1 MLSVNYRKETSDLYE
16 KSHFCIVDYFNKNM
30 EDVLAKEEKFNRD
43 ERFAKKVLAIVESDL
58 VESAILK
65 ALQSDQYDLMIEKSG
80 IKGIIR
86 AKSEQPDIIICDF
99 DLPDMSAREVLE
111 DLGNHGLLTFS
122 PFIFLIGDDW
132 DKKSSTVMDT
142 DMDAIIRHSIVEEE
156 LVSVIDQ
163 AITDKL
169 NKIDELNQV
178 QHEFNESFI
187 QKDHKS
193 GESPAEMKKRLLIIQ
208 RLFPLIKLGRM
219 SLDAGIEI
227 LDEAVAG
234 LDDKIMDA
242 NKFINIGRGIEK
254 NQTAIGAQ
262 LNNIWLIDDDP
273 AQNLLNR
280 MLLKKS
286 NPNWN
291 ISEFNDANR
300 AFQTLASR
308 RPDLVFLDI
317 NMPGMSGFEFLKK
330 LTVNKIKL
338 NVIMLSS
345 SISVSEIKESF
356 NFDQVVNYLTKPM
369 ERDKVTSLLKSV
381 INQ

>member
-1 MLSVNYRKETSDLYE
+1 
-16 KSHFCIVDYFNKNM
+16 M
-30 EDVLAKEEKFNRD
+30 EDVLTKSDKSDKES
-43 ERFAKKVLAIVESDL
+43 RFAKKVLAIVENDALEASI
-58 VESAILK
+58 SK
-65 ALQSDQYDLMIEKSG
+65 ALSSDQYDLIIERTG
-80 IKGIIR
+80 IKGGIT
-86 AKSEQPDIIICDF
+86 AKNEHPDVILCDF
-99 DLPDMSAREVLE
+99 DLKDISAREILE

-142 DMDAIIRHSIVEEE
+142 DMDAIVRYAIVEEE

-163 AITDKL
+163 AISDKL
-169 NKIDELNQV
+169 AKIDELNQV

-187 QKDHKS
+187 HKDHKQ

-227 LDEAVAG
+227 LDEAVAD
-234 LDDKIMDA
+234 LDDKIMDV
-242 NKFINIGRGIEK
+242 NKFINIGRGIER
-254 NQTAIGAQ
+254 NQRAIGAQ
-262 LNNIWLIDDDP
+262 LNNIWLVDDDP
-273 AQNLLNR
+273 AQNLLNKII
-280 MLLKKS
+280 LKKS
-286 NPNWN
+286 NPSWN

-381 INQ
+381 ISQ

>member
-1 MLSVNYRKETSDLYE
+1 
-16 KSHFCIVDYFNKNM
+16 M
-30 EDVLAKEEKFNRD
+30 EDVLAKEEKFNKE
-43 ERFAKKVLAIVESDL
+43 ERFAKKVLAIVENDS
-58 VESAILK
+58 VEAAIKK
-65 ALQSDQYDLMIEKSG
+65 ALHDDQYDLIVENSG
-80 IKGIIR
+80 IKGSIR
-86 AKSEQPDIIICDF
+86 AKNEHPDIIICDF
-99 DLPDMSAREVLE
+99 DLPDMSAREILE
-111 DLGNHGLLTFS
+111 DMGNHGLLTFS

-156 LVSVIDQ
+156 LGSVIEQ
-163 AITDKL
+163 AIADKL

-187 QKDHKS
+187 HKE
-193 GESPAEMKKRLLIIQ
+193 GTIEESPEDMKKRLLIIQ

-219 SLDAGIEI
+219 SLDTGIEI

-234 LDDKIMDA
+234 LDEKIMGA

-254 NQTAIGAQ
+254 NQKELSTQ
-262 LNNIWLIDDDP
+262 LNHIWLIDDDP

-286 NPNWN
+286 NPSWN

-300 AFQTLASR
+300 AFQTLSSR
-308 RPDLVFLDI
+308 KPDLVFLDI

-381 INQ
+381 ISQ

>member
-1 MLSVNYRKETSDLYE
+1 
-16 KSHFCIVDYFNKNM
+16 M
-30 EDVLAKEEKFNRD
+30 EDVLAKSDKSNKES
-43 ERFAKKVLAIVESDL
+43 RFAKKVLAIVENDA
-58 VESAILK
+58 VEASITK
-65 ALQSDQYDLMIEKSG
+65 ALSSDQYDLIIERSG
-80 IKGIIR
+80 IKGGIT
-86 AKSEQPDIIICDF
+86 AKKEHPDVILCDF
-99 DLPDMSAREVLE
+99 DLDDISAREILE

-142 DMDAIIRHSIVEEE
+142 DMDAIIRHAIVEEE

-163 AITDKL
+163 AISDKL

-187 QKDHKS
+187 HKDHEQV
-193 GESPAEMKKRLLIIQ
+193 ESPAEMKKRLLIIQ

-227 LDEAVAG
+227 LDEAVAD
-234 LDDKIMDA
+234 LDDKIMDV
-242 NKFINIGRGIEK
+242 NKFINIGRGIER
-254 NQTAIGAQ
+254 NQRAIGAQ
-262 LNNIWLIDDDP
+262 LNNIWLVDDDP

-280 MLLKKS
+280 IILKKS
-286 NPNWN
+286 NPGWN

-300 AFQTLASR
+300 AFQTLAIR

-381 INQ
+381 ISQ

>member
-1 MLSVNYRKETSDLYE
+1 
-16 KSHFCIVDYFNKNM
+16 M

-58 VESAILK
+58 VESTIMK

-187 QKDHKS
+187 HKDQKS
-193 GESPAEMKKRLLIIQ
+193 GESPEDMKKRLLIIQ

-227 LDEAVAG
+227 LDEAIAS

-254 NQTAIGAQ
+254 NQSAIGAQ

-300 AFQTLASR
+300 AFQTLSSR
-308 RPDLVFLDI
+308 KPDLVFLDI